1 MTITQPVQHVAS
13 LPGLP
18 DADRGGTLEGIVIIE
33 LTETLAGEFAGGLLT
48 DLGATVIKIEPPAGS
63 PLRRRGPAIAG
74 EDALYFQSENRGKYS
89 VCADV
94 HTLKQAPWFARLLV
108 AADAIVEDLGPGRL
122 EAAALSPKA
131 LQQGSPSTADAD
143 DQVV

>member
-48 DLGATVIKIEPPAGS
+48 DLGATVIKIEPLAGS
-63 PLRRRGPAIAG
+63 PLQVSGPAAGLTVIVYFLRYISTHSFRPFVIYRIALG
-74 EDALYFQSENRGKYS
+74 LVVLG
-89 VCADV
+89 
-94 HTLKQAPWFARLLV
+94 LL
-108 AADAIVEDLGPGRL
+108 AAGVID
-122 EAAALSPKA
+122 
-131 LQQGSPSTADAD
+131 T
-143 DQVV
+143 